1 MERKNSRNFFCSVPA
16 RLGNRAYQTGGQIIA
31 RLGNRA
37 YQTWGQITVLLLIA
51 VLVCNGCAALE
62 EAQRRRE
69 KRILEERNADSLM
82 LRPSKATIK
91 IKQPDA
97 LSGVSDHYTLTF
109 AKDLYGHAE
118 LGDVEKREAF
128 ARSALGY
135 MESLYDAMNRLFGF
149 RPNHKIH
156 VTLHDIYQ
164 GTRLAATTTT
174 NYRYVLENGRYLK
187 FVNGIKMDFPVA
199 MYEKHGVRAHEL
211 THAFTN
217 IYFLPV
223 WFSEGIA
230 VLIQTEYA
238 KGGTHPKFDSLKEY
252 LKVDLDGVNQLENWG
267 GHLDGGPLTQWRYRY
282 AYTLVGELRERYGN
296 DLYIKVFELMETD
309 GLHQRLEGKMRTSFL
324 VYYLSQAA
332 GEDLVPFFAE
342 LQFKVRSLTKE
353 DILKQIDEMNSQIR
367 RQP

>member
-1 MERKNSRNFFCSVPA
+1 MERRDRFLLVGTVFDCALLRVT
-16 RLGNRAYQTGGQIIA
+16 QTCIA
-31 RLGNRA
+31 
-37 YQTWGQITVLLLIA
+37 VMLLIA
-51 VLVCNGCAALE
+51 VIGFNGCVALE

-69 KRILEERNADSLM
+69 KRILEARDADSLM
-82 LRPSKATIK
+82 LRPSNAK
-91 IKQPDA
+91 IEIAPDA
-97 LSGVSDHYTLTF
+97 LYGVSDHYTLTL
-109 AKDLYGHAE
+109 AKDLHGHPQLDA
-118 LGDVEKREAF
+118 VEEREAF

-149 RPNHKIH
+149 RPKHKIH

-174 NYRYVLENGRYLK
+174 NYRYGFQNGQYLK
-187 FVNGIKMDFPVA
+187 FVNGIKMDFPLA

-238 KGGTHPKFDSLKEY
+238 KGGTHPKFDSLKGD
-252 LKVDLDGVNQLENWG
+252 LRVDLNGVNQLENWG

-282 AYTLVGELRERYGN
+282 AYTLVAELRERYGN
-296 DLYIKVFELMETD
+296 DFYIKVFQLMEAD
-309 GLHQRLEGKMRTSFL
+309 ALHQRLEDKTPTSFL
-324 VYYLSQAA
+324 VYYLSEAA
-332 GEDLVPFFAE
+332 GEDLVPFFKD
-342 LQFKVRSLTKE
+342 LQFKVRKLTKE
-353 DILKQIDEMNSQIR
+353 DILKQIEEMNSQIR
-367 RQP
+367 RRP